1 MKINIEHNIGDL
13 VFFKLGGEEPAG
25 IVTGVLVRGPEAVE
39 YEVTWQDKIKGWHSA
54 KELANKEEYES
65 YKIING
71 ID

>member
-1 MKINIEHNIGDL
+1 MKIKLHFGIGEI

-25 IVTGVLVRGPEAVE
+25 IITGLLVRGENSVE

-54 KELANKEEYES
+54 EELTDKETYKS
-65 YKIING
+65 YKILNG